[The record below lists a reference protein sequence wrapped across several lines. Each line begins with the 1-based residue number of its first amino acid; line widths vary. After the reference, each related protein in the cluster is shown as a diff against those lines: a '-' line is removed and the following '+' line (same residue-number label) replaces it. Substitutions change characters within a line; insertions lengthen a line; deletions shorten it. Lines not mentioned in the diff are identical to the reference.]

1 MGSQFGMAGRMVV
14 VTKFWLIMIL
24 KITLTGSSVNET
36 EKVQRIDMINISAF
50 VTDFSEGNFIES
62 VSKVYYEEM
71 DGDNSTLLEN
81 IKSRADDFLV
91 KNYYL
96 TVLVKNLDTL
106 HEYAVD
112 EVHSSEDEISRIS
125 VEDPLENASSTCMM
139 HTPGVGH
146 ATTGVRCKTSRNLP
160 EECFCWDGL
169 CKHPFLPFYSL
180 VNKLLK
186 QKEDLRAN

>member
-1 MGSQFGMAGRMVV
+1 MAGRMVLLAR
-14 VTKFWLIMIL
+14 FWLMIII
-24 KITLTGSSVNET
+24 KIGLTDSSVNDT

-50 VTDFSEGNFIES
+50 VTDFSEGNVIEN

-71 DGDNSTLLEN
+71 DGDNSTILEN

-106 HEYAVD
+106 HEYAID

-139 HTPGVGH
+139 HTSGFGH
-146 ATTGVRCKTSRNLP
+146 ATTGVRCKTSRRMFLLGRP
-160 EECFCWDGL
+160 VQT
-169 CKHPFLPFYSL
+169 PFLAFL
-180 VNKLLK
+180 
-186 QKEDLRAN
+186 